1 MHYAWL
7 RSVFLRFLKFIQIKV
22 GGPNFWGEPIFQNVL
37 IIWSPFRIS
46 ILKVWWALFLCHS
59 LDYNTFCMIQKY
71 FSQRGDLIS
80 GRNQFCRKS
89 ELFGLPFCISISKIL
104 LTQILCHSVDLN
116 AFCMIWGYLSQILE
130 ISANERGKPNF
141 WWDTI
146 LQKLIII

>member
-1 MHYAWL
+1 MGGTNFSKCLNYLVPLPYINFKSLMGTISLSFIRLQYILHDSEVLFSECWNFYK
-7 RSVFLRFLKFIQIKV
+7 LK
-22 GGPNFWGEPIFQNVL
+22 
-37 IIWSPFRIS
+37 
-46 ILKVWWALFLCHS
+46 
-59 LDYNTFCMIQKY
+59 
-71 FSQRGDLIS
+71 RGDLIS